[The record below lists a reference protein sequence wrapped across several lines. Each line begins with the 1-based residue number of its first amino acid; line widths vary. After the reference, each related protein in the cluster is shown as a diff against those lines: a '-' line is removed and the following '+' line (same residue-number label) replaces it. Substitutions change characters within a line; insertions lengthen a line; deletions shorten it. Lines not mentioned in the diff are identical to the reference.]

1 MAGVGG
7 GHSSDEAS
15 NDRGAKA
22 PCRERV
28 FIERKEIRL
37 DDHPTTDKA
46 TQHPAQPLAPPEV
59 KSGVLLPRKVSELRG
74 KLGRKAK
81 QEPRFRFYALY
92 DRIYRLDVLEAA
104 WSLVLKNDGA
114 AGVDGVSCKGILN
127 APEGVEGFLRTLQE
141 ELRTKTYQPQ
151 AVKRVYIPKPDGRQR
166 PLGIPTV
173 KDRVAQ
179 MAALLVLEPIF
190 EADFLDS
197 SFGFRPGKSAHQAVD
212 QIRQY
217 LREGRCEVYDAD
229 LKGYFDTIPHDQL
242 LKAVEMRVADRQVLR
257 LIRLWLET
265 EIEETDERGRKNRHR
280 SSQGTPQGGVISPL
294 LANIYLHW
302 FEVRFHR
309 PEGPGVWA
317 NAKIV
322 RYADDFVILARRVGR
337 RIVQWIEET
346 LEGRFR
352 LTINREKTRVVKMH
366 QPGANLNFLGFTF
379 RYERDLFGRNSRYLR
394 MEPSRKAEERLR
406 EKVREQTGPAWCWLP
421 LPNLIGRLNQ
431 TLRGW
436 CAYFRHGHPHRVFYR
451 LDGYL
456 LDRLRQ
462 HLSRRSQRRYRT
474 PVNETLDAHLQRH
487 GLQFFTDLENHVHA
501 SR

>member
-1 MAGVGG
+1 M
-7 GHSSDEAS
+7 DE
-15 NDRGAKA
+15 
-22 PCRERV
+22 
-28 FIERKEIRL
+28 
-37 DDHPTTDKA
+37 HPTTEKA
-46 TQHPAQPLAPPEV
+46 GRPAEQPPVPPEV
-59 KSGVLLPRKVSELRG
+59 KAGVLLPQKTSELRG

-104 WSLVLKNDGA
+104 WSLVLKNEGA
-114 AGVDGVSCKGILN
+114 PGVDGVSCKDILN
-127 APEGVEGFLRTLQE
+127 APEGVGGFLRSLQE
-141 ELRTKTYQPQ
+141 ELRTKTHRPQ

-179 MAALLVLEPIF
+179 TAALLVLEPIF

-197 SFGFRPGKSAHQAVD
+197 SYGFRPGKSAHQAVD
-212 QIRQY
+212 QIRRY
-217 LREGRCEVYDAD
+217 LKDGYGEVYDAD

-242 LKAVEMRVADRQVLR
+242 LKAVGMRVADRQVLR
-257 LIRLWLET
+257 LIRLWLEAP
-265 EIEETDERGRKNRHR
+265 IEEVDQRGRRSVHR
-280 SSQGTPQGGVISPL
+280 SRQGTPQGGVISPL

-302 FEVRFHR
+302 FEVRFQR
-309 PEGPGVWA
+309 PEGPGQWA

-322 RYADDFVILARRVGR
+322 RYADDFVVLARHLGR
-337 RIVQWIEET
+337 RIETWIEET

-352 LTINREKTRVVKMH
+352 LTINREKTRVVKMN
-366 QPGANLNFLGFTF
+366 QPGASLNFLGFTF
-379 RYERDLFGRNSRYLR
+379 RYEQDLFGRNRRYLR
-394 MEPSRKAEERLR
+394 VEPSRKAEQRLR
-406 EKVREQTGPAWCWLP
+406 EKVREQTGPQWGWMP

-451 LDGYL
+451 LNGYL
-456 LDRLRQ
+456 LERLRQ
-462 HLSRRSQRRYRT
+462 HLRRRSQRRYRV
-474 PVNETLDAHLQRH
+474 PANETLNAHLQRH
-487 GLQFFTDLENHVHA
+487 GLQFFTDLEQPAHA